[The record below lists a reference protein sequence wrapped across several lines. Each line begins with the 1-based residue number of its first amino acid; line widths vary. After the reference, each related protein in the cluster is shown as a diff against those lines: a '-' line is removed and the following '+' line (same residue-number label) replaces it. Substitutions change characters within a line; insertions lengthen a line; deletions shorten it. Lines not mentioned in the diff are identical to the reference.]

1 MGYMMGKLT
10 VTLLNGAA
18 SAANLIVNASASAP
32 AAGVV
37 NTGHAVIAAGAALA
51 AGVFI
56 YINRHR
62 KSRGSYE
69 QG

>member
-1 MGYMMGKLT
+1 MGYIMGKLT
-10 VTLLNGAA
+10 VTFLNSAA
-18 SAANLIVNASASAP
+18 AAANLSVKASASAP
-32 AAGVV
+32 AAGAVD
-37 NTGHAVIAAGAALA
+37 TGHAVIAAGAALA

-69 QG
+69 QQ